1 MMEYRYWIS
10 LLYILMGYSVCIFL
24 LDILMG
30 YPDGISLWDILMG
43 YPARPDGVRPP
54 LGRFLNPPEHVETDV
69 STF

>member
-1 MMEYRYWIS
+1 MRYHDGIS
-10 LLYILMGYSVCIFL
+10 LLDIVIVYPYGIFCLYILI
-24 LDILMG
+24 G